1 KRGQSDN
8 NKKLTG
14 HETKYYIDEVPV
26 KMKEYN
32 EKVQSIITEDVF
44 KILTNPQ
51 YFNLFLD
58 KSKRREM
65 IMQLVGDMS
74 DDDITNGDSDLI
86 DFVEK
91 LNGRDV
97 EEHLKIVNEK
107 KKKVNK
113 ELESIPTRIDEIELA
128 MPELEGS
135 KEEIIKGIEK
145 CNQEIEGLNEKII
158 EIKNGQGV
166 SEKRKQLSELELKR
180 SEIENEH
187 KKNELND
194 LHKIKASIQEK
205 KSNIA
210 LLMNDLNYKR
220 KDNEALEGQIER
232 ENKELEDMRKAW
244 YDVDS
249 EQFEHE
255 NECVCPTCEQELP
268 EEQIQK
274 AKDNF
279 NQNKSKRLEVMVKQ
293 GKDKANAI
301 EELKE
306 RKEKNANK
314 IIEFEH
320 EINKEKSNVDKLEE
334 KQKVM
339 ESEAI
344 ELVDNEEF
352 KKNSIDIEEVERE
365 ILELIENN
373 NEAVMKERMKI
384 SEIEQ
389 EKNDLQNKKNNFDI
403 AERSEDRLKELEQ
416 QELELNETFEQL
428 SKDEFMAEKY

>member
-1 KRGQSDN
+1 MELREGDYIMKELKLMNLNLKNFKGFKKYELDVQGKDLIIEGGNEQGKTTLFDAFTFLLFGKDSLNRSDFEIKPVDEDGNVKKHGLEHEVEGVFIWDNKELILKRVYIEKWTKKRGQSDN

-44 KILTNPQ
+44 RILTNPQ

-58 KSKRREM
+58 KNKRREM
-65 IMQLVGDMS
+65 IMQLVGEMS
-74 DDDITNGDSDLI
+74 DDDITNGDRDLM
-86 DFVEK
+86 DFVKK
-91 LNGRDV
+91 LKGRDV

-135 KEEIIKGIEK
+135 KEEIIKDIEK

-166 SEKRKQLSELELKR
+166 SEKRKKLSELELKR

-210 LLMNDLNYKR
+210 LLMNDLNYK
-220 KDNEALEGQIER
+220 
-232 ENKELEDMRKAW
+232 
-244 YDVDS
+244 
-249 EQFEHE
+249 
-255 NECVCPTCEQELP
+255 
-268 EEQIQK
+268 
-274 AKDNF
+274 
-279 NQNKSKRLEVMVKQ
+279 
-293 GKDKANAI
+293 
-301 EELKE
+301 
-306 RKEKNANK
+306 
-314 IIEFEH
+314 
-320 EINKEKSNVDKLEE
+320 
-334 KQKVM
+334 
-339 ESEAI
+339 
-344 ELVDNEEF
+344 
-352 KKNSIDIEEVERE
+352 
-365 ILELIENN
+365 
-373 NEAVMKERMKI
+373 
-384 SEIEQ
+384 
-389 EKNDLQNKKNNFDI
+389 
-403 AERSEDRLKELEQ
+403 
-416 QELELNETFEQL
+416 
-428 SKDEFMAEKY
+428 